1 MTHTY
6 TLMDFEG
13 MYMQQVNRQTFRFA
27 SRTTTAEGEKLC
39 TAILTYDESVRNS
52 HAVQFLL
59 NRAQLG
65 GVYKFMKAVNIS
77 GQLPQLTTVSEAR
90 AQLICKLAPDMVLKL
105 APDTWPIALADELIP
120 PIYTTDAE
128 TPGE

>member
-6 TLMDFEG
+6 TLIDFEG
-13 MYMQQVNRQTFRFA
+13 KYMQQVNRQTFRFV

-39 TAILTYDESVRNS
+39 TAILTYDESERKS

-65 GVYKFMKAVNIS
+65 RVYKFMKAVNVS

-90 AQLICKLAPDMVLKL
+90 AQLIRQLEPDMVLKL
-105 APDTWPIALADELIP
+105 AHNTWPITLADELIP
-120 PIYTTDAE
+120 ALYKTDTQ